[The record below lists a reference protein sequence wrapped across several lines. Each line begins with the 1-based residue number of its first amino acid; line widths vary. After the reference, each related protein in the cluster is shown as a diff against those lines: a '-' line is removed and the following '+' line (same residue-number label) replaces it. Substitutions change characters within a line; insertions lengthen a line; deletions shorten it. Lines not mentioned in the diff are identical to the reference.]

1 VNPPPSPPH
10 WAPGWLTLG
19 ITGAAGFLLGVVVLV
34 AARGIVH
41 DKTHTTTIT
50 RTHTRTIVVEPKV
63 PSVLGMTLGDA
74 RDELEAKG
82 YRVLATG
89 GGFFGAD
96 DSDTVNSQS
105 PQAGTTVGGGATIT
119 LDVG

>member
-41 DKTHTTTIT
+41 DKTHTTTV
-50 RTHTRTIVVEPKV
+50 THTRTQVVEVEPKV
-63 PSVLGMTLGDA
+63 PDVVGKSLGDA
-74 RDELEAKG
+74 RDELESHG
-82 YRVLATG
+82 YRVLSTG

-96 DSDTVNSQS
+96 DSDTVQSQD
-105 PQAGTTVGGGATIT
+105 PQAGVTVGGGATIT